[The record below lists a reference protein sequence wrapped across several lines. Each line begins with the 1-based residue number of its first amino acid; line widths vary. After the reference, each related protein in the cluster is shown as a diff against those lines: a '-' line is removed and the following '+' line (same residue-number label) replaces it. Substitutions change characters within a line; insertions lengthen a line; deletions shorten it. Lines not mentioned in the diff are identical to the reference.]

1 MAAATCYG
9 NNFNNFNKF
18 LSLEHSLLLF
28 DCDSSAIKSALYSF
42 KRRVT
47 IQQKPGLLFKK
58 WKLLG
63 APTQARVINLL

>member
-1 MAAATCYG
+1 MVAVTCQG
-9 NNFNNFNKF
+9 SNLNGFNEF

-28 DCDSSAIKSALYSF
+28 DFDSSAGKVYSF
-42 KRRVT
+42 KESLS

-63 APTQARVINLL
+63 APTQAGTINLL